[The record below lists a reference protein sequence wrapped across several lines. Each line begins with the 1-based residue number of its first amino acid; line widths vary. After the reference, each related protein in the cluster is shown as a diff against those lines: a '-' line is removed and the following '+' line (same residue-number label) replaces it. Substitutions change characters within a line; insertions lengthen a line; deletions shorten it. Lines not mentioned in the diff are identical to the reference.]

1 MTGRSAFDPTQA
13 NRSQSGFTL
22 IEVMLAMTIFALMST
37 VLYGAFSLGHS
48 AVEKSQRSFERNQKL
63 RAVDELL
70 GSYIRSAYPYRSS
83 PQGSTILFAGE
94 QADLTFVSS
103 FSLAMGGRGMAK
115 VHLFWEGDEN
125 RAGVLRLEEE
135 TPVRVLSE
143 EDEKDNQGHQGLSN
157 SLVLR
162 EGVKEVRITY
172 LDSQSDEEKWE
183 ERWDARERNV
193 LPRAVRLN
201 YLTAEGRKV
210 QWVFPVMMNLLG
222 QRP

>member
-1 MTGRSAFDPTQA
+1 MTKKAPFDAQGDRPQK
-13 NRSQSGFTL
+13 GFTL

-48 AVEKSQRSFERNQKL
+48 AVEKSQRSFEKNQKL

-70 GSYIRSAYPYRSS
+70 GSYIRSAYPYRAS
-83 PQGSTILFAGE
+83 PQGATILFVGE

-115 VHLFWEGDEN
+115 VRLFWEGNEK

-135 TPVRVLSE
+135 TPVRVPSE
-143 EDEKDNQGHQGLSN
+143 EGNEAHEGLSN
-157 SLVLR
+157 RLVVR
-162 EGVKEVRITY
+162 EGVKEFRITY
-172 LDSQSDEEKWE
+172 LDPQSDEEKWE
-183 ERWDARERNV
+183 ERWDARERNA

-201 YLTAEGRKV
+201 YLTEEGREV
-210 QWVFPVMMNLLG
+210 QWVFPVMMNLLA

>member
-1 MTGRSAFDPTQA
+1 MTMRSPFDPIQVDRPQT
-13 NRSQSGFTL
+13 GFTL

-37 VLYGAFSLGHS
+37 VLYGVFSLSHS

-63 RAVDELL
+63 RAVDELV

-83 PQGSTILFAGE
+83 PQGSTILFVGE

-115 VHLFWEGDEN
+115 VHLFWEGNEN

-135 TPVRVLSE
+135 IPVRVPSE
-143 EDEKDNQGHQGLSN
+143 EDSEKDQGISN
-157 SLVLR
+157 GMVIR

-172 LDSQSDEEKWE
+172 LDPQSDAEKWE
-183 ERWDARERNV
+183 ERWDAGERNM

-201 YLTAEGRKV
+201 YLTEEGREV
-210 QWVFPVMMNLLG
+210 QWVFPVMMNLLA
-222 QRP
+222 QRQ

>member
-1 MTGRSAFDPTQA
+1 MRSAFDSIQGDRPQT
-13 NRSQSGFTL
+13 GFTL

-37 VLYGAFSLGHS
+37 VLYGAFSLSHS

-63 RAVDELL
+63 RAVDELV

-83 PQGSTILFAGE
+83 PQGSTILFVGE

-115 VHLFWEGDEN
+115 VHLFWEGNEN

-135 TPVRVLSE
+135 IPVRVPSE
-143 EDEKDNQGHQGLSN
+143 EDSEKDQGISN
-157 SLVLR
+157 GMVIR

-172 LDSQSDEEKWE
+172 LDPQSDAEKWE
-183 ERWDARERNV
+183 ERWDAGERNM

-201 YLTAEGRKV
+201 YLTEEGREV
-210 QWVFPVMMNLLG
+210 QWVFPVMMNLLA
-222 QRP
+222 QRQ

>member
-1 MTGRSAFDPTQA
+1 VTQRAAFVPPQA
-13 NRSQSGFTL
+13 DQPQTGFTL

-37 VLYGAFSLGHS
+37 VLYGAFALSHS

-63 RAVDELL
+63 RAVDELV

-83 PQGSTILFAGE
+83 PQGAPIFFTGE

-103 FSLAMGGRGMAK
+103 FSIAMGGRGMAK
-115 VHLFWEGDEN
+115 VHLFWEGDKN

-135 TPVRVLSE
+135 TPVRILSE
-143 EDEKDNQGHQGLSN
+143 EENEGHQGVSN
-157 SLVLR
+157 GLVVR
-162 EGVKEVRITY
+162 EGVKAFRITY
-172 LDSQSDEEKWE
+172 LDPQSDEEKWE
-183 ERWDARERNV
+183 ERWDAREKNV

-201 YLTAEGRKV
+201 YLTEEGREV
-210 QWVFPVMMNLLG
+210 QWVFPVMINLLA